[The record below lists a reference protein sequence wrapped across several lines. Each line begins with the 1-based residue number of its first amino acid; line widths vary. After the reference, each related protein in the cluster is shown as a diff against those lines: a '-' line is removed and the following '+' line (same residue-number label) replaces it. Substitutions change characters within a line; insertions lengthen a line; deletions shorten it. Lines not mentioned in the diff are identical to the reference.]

1 MNTVNLSYNYIAAFF
16 QLMLIIWYFTEK
28 KVPLRSYRYFIYVL
42 STAFGATV
50 LETLVYG
57 FAEKPDIIPYGITY
71 TIMSVQMIF
80 IHSFFVCITH
90 YLLSLA
96 GIDTKRNP
104 KFKYTFVAS
113 WGIIVVICGLNPILH
128 WAANLIDH
136 VYSIKGVGFVLYA
149 VDAVMV
155 VLMAWGLIAKRQ
167 NFKFLKKTIVVF
179 LFVCAIIAGIAQE
192 FSFTPML
199 NLAIT
204 VFCIVLYLFVQGPEV
219 DIDKLT
225 GQFSRRFFGTYLKDK
240 FLLDKPF
247 SLLVINLD
255 DFKLINQSYGVSTGD
270 VLLCQVGEFLE
281 NMNSMNIVFHH
292 GADQFCVVIDKE
304 QDAVNEIVERIYE
317 RFEHPWSQEKLEI
330 MMSATMCVIHCPQD
344 SDSAESLEEVI
355 GYTMETAKNLSKG
368 GIIHASDIDLE
379 QSHMSQK
386 VERAVKAAIAN
397 DSIQVYYQPIYSA
410 DKQCY
415 NSAEALARLHD
426 EELGW
431 IPPDVFITVAEKTGN
446 ILELGEIIL
455 HKVCRFIR
463 ENNLSQTNIEY
474 IEINVSSLQ
483 LMQKGFAE
491 QMLSIMKLYEVKS
504 SQINIEITETAMLS
518 SFSVVSDNLDRL
530 IENDIAITLD
540 DYGSGYA
547 NINYINKM
555 PFKYIKLDRDIV
567 QASFEEEKAHITL
580 EHTVKMLNALDMLIV
595 AEGVETDE
603 MREALIQFGC
613 HYLQGWYFSKAIPDK
628 EFMDLIHS

>member
-16 QLMLIIWYFTEK
+16 LLMLIIWYFTEK
-28 KVPLRSYRYFIYVL
+28 KVPLRSYRYYIYVVL
-42 STAFGATV
+42 TAFGSTV
-50 LETLVYG
+50 LETLVYK
-57 FAEKPDIIPYGITY
+57 FVEYESLMPYGVTY
-71 TIMSVQMIF
+71 TVMSIQMMF
-80 IHSFFVCITH
+80 IHSFFACLAN

-96 GIDTKRNP
+96 GIDTKRNK
-104 KFKYTFVAS
+104 KFKCVFVSA
-113 WGIIVVICGLNPILH
+113 WLLVVVICGFNPIFH
-128 WAANLIDH
+128 WAANLIDG
-136 VYSIKGVGFVLYA
+136 VYSIKGVGFVLYTI
-149 VDAVMV
+149 DAVMV
-155 VLMAWGLIAKRQ
+155 VLMAWGLISKRQ

-179 LFVCAIIAGIAQE
+179 LFICAIVAGIAQE
-192 FSFTPML
+192 LSFTPML

-204 VFCIVLYLFVQGPEV
+204 VFCVVLYLFGQGPAV

-240 FLLDKPF
+240 FSLDKPF
-247 SLLVINLD
+247 SVIVMNLD
-255 DFKLINQSYGVSTGD
+255 DFKLINQSYGVSAGD
-270 VLLCQVGEFLE
+270 ELLQQVGKYLE
-281 NMNSMNIVFHH
+281 NMNSTNTVFHH
-292 GADQFCVVIDKE
+292 GADQFCIVVDKE
-304 QDAVNEIVERIYE
+304 LDLVSNVVDDICE
-317 RFEHPWSQEKLEI
+317 RFNHPWSQDKLEI
-330 MMSATMCVIHCPQD
+330 MMSTTMCVIHCPQD
-344 SDSAESLEEVI
+344 SDSAETLEEVI
-355 GYTMETAKNLSKG
+355 DYAMETAKNLSKG
-368 GIIHASDIDLE
+368 GIIYASDIDLKK
-379 QSHMSQK
+379 SHMSKK

-463 ENNLSQTNIEY
+463 ENNLSRTNIEY

-491 QMLSIMKLYEVKS
+491 QMLSIMKIYEVKA

-580 EHTVKMLNALDMLIV
+580 EHTVKMLNALDMLII

-628 EFMDLIHS
+628 EFMELIRS